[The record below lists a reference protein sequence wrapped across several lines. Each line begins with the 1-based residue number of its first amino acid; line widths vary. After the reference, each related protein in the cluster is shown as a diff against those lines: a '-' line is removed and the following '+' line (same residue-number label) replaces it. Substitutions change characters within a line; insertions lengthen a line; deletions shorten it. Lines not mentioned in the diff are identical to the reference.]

1 MKEKILGAFLML
13 LLPAVC
19 SAGEEPAM
27 KPQKQSD
34 ANITGHVVDA
44 KTYEHL
50 AFATTYARQGGVRHR
65 FLSFPYLGQNQLTIR
80 GFQRDC

>member
-44 KTYEHL
+44 NTYEHL
-50 AFATTYARQGGVRHR
+50 A
-65 FLSFPYLGQNQLTIR
+65 LPPSP
-80 GFQRDC
+80 

>member
-13 LLPAVC
+13 MLPAVC

-50 AFATTYARQGGVRHR
+50 AFATRG
-65 FLSFPYLGQNQLTIR
+65 TIS
-80 GFQRDC
+80 

>member
-27 KPQKQSD
+27 KP
-34 ANITGHVVDA
+34 
-44 KTYEHL
+44 
-50 AFATTYARQGGVRHR
+50 
-65 FLSFPYLGQNQLTIR
+65 TIS
-80 GFQRDC
+80 